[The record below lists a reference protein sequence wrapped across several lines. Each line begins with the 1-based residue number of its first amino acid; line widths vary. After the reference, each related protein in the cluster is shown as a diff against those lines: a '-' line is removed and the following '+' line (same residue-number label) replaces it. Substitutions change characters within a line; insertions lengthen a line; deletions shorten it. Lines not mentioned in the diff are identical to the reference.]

1 MPYCPAPC
9 FMRMPKQADMHSLP
23 VKDLWR
29 PGAIASYVSRRAA
42 DRANSSQYQKRMPT
56 CPTSRAATRLLRLSA
71 SDRPLRQE
79 PHAPAQPLGSPR
91 APGPPPAEALSYG
104 PAGATCPG
112 DESWHADGEGYRR
125 YDRTVVIGHGDAHWR
140 AAADAVLHW
149 GIKRRSGFRVTPRSG
164 AGERVTEGAEYRIT
178 AAIGPLAVHEP
189 VRVVAV
195 VVTPERCGFAY
206 GTLPGHPVSGE
217 EAFVVHRTRRARR
230 ADSPVPDPPRAERP
244 MARTVPVAPRG
255 AALLPPPL
263 PALPS
268 RRRTPLTAHTRS
280 GRNPRPDR
288 AGEGAISVSV
298 LIGTDRHRT
307 AHVTEIRVRTLLF
320 GSHSWKKQP
329 IFVRYLAGPSSPHF
343 V

>member
-1 MPYCPAPC
+1 MPP
-9 FMRMPKQADMHSLP
+9 HSP
-23 VKDLWR
+23 SDL
-29 PGAIASYVSRRAA
+29 
-42 DRANSSQYQKRMPT
+42 
-56 CPTSRAATRLLRLSA
+56 
-71 SDRPLRQE
+71 
-79 PHAPAQPLGSPR
+79 PR

-217 EAFVVHRTRRARR
+217 EAFVVHRTPDGAVALTLRSLTRPAPSGPWRALFPLLLVAQRFYRRRYLRSLR
-230 ADSPVPDPPRAERP
+230 A
-244 MARTVPVAPRG
+244 VAPR
-255 AALLPPPL
+255 
-263 PALPS
+263 
-268 RRRTPLTAHTRS
+268 
-280 GRNPRPDR
+280 
-288 AGEGAISVSV
+288 
-298 LIGTDRHRT
+298 
-307 AHVTEIRVRTLLF
+307 
-320 GSHSWKKQP
+320 
-329 IFVRYLAGPSSPHF
+329 
-343 V
+343 